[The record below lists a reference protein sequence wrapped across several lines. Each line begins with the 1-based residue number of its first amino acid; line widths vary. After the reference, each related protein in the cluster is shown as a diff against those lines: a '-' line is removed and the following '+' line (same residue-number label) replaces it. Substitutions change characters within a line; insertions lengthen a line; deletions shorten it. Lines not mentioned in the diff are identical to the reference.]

1 MKYLNNNLGGN
12 SMKSFVHLK
21 SFLSNISNILL
32 MRSRVKKFGKT
43 LNTNNGELALK
54 IDSLQYLTP
63 DISEEETNKLYNLLI
78 KSGFY
83 VLEESNLSVL
93 KAFLTRIRNEEIED
107 NELSKAEYWY
117 IDLNLLSQ
125 LNWDELKKTTEE
137 LSNIFLDKKVVLI
150 IDSIHLYFNTP
161 NGFDIPD
168 SFKQLINY
176 ADRFVSALIAKDN
189 IFIIGIRN
197 R

>member
-83 VLEESNLSVL
+83 VLEKSNLSVL

-150 IDSIHLYFNTP
+150 IDSIHLYFYTP

>member
-21 SFLSNISNILL
+21 SFLTNLSNILL

>member
-137 LSNIFLDKKVVLI
+137 LSNIFLDKKIL
-150 IDSIHLYFNTP
+150 N
-161 NGFDIPD
+161 
-168 SFKQLINY
+168 K
-176 ADRFVSALIAKDN
+176 
-189 IFIIGIRN
+189 
-197 R
+197 

>member
-21 SFLSNISNILL
+21 SFLTNLSNILL
-32 MRSRVKKFGKT
+32 MRSRVRKFGKT

-63 DISEEETNKLYNLLI
+63 DISEEETNELYNSLI

-107 NELSKAEYWY
+107 NELAKAEYWY

-176 ADRFVSALIAKDN
+176 ADRFVSKIIAKDN

>member
-1 MKYLNNNLGGN
+1 
-12 SMKSFVHLK
+12 MKSFVHLK

-83 VLEESNLSVL
+83 VLEKSNLSVL

>member
-1 MKYLNNNLGGN
+1 
-12 SMKSFVHLK
+12 MKSFVHLK
-21 SFLSNISNILL
+21 SFLTNLSNILL

-176 ADRFVSALIAKDN
+176 ADRFVSKIIAKDN
-189 IFIIGIRN
+189 IFSIGIRN

>member
-21 SFLSNISNILL
+21 SFLTNLSNILL
-32 MRSRVKKFGKT
+32 MRSRVRKFGKT

-63 DISEEETNKLYNLLI
+63 DISEEETNELYNSLI

-107 NELSKAEYWY
+107 NELAKAEYWY

-176 ADRFVSALIAKDN
+176 ADRFVSKIIAKDN
-189 IFIIGIRN
+189 VFIIGIRN

>member
-150 IDSIHLYFNTP
+150 IDSIHLYFNTS